1 MNGKAEFL
9 GKLSVQ
15 LMDEDGSGHALWR
28 LTEDFGFWSAEM
40 GMEVWARAG
49 EVTDFASIPRVP
61 ILYLCEGDKGHRAA
75 VIHDHLY
82 QETPHTMARLAADN
96 ILREALVCEG
106 FSEEEAQ
113 AWWVAVRF
121 GGAGHWD
128 ANLSVVHVSPQ
139 GDPPSSG
146 S

>member
-1 MNGKAEFL
+1 MTGEFVGEL
-9 GKLSVQ
+9 VVQ
-15 LMDEDGSGHALWR
+15 LLEEDRSGHSLWR
-28 LTEDFGFWSAEM
+28 LTQDLGFRSVVSGLTIVAK
-40 GMEVWARAG
+40 AG

-61 ILYLCEGDKGHRAA
+61 ILYLCEGDRGHKAA

-82 QETPHTMARLAADN
+82 QESPHTMERLAADN
-96 ILREALVCEG
+96 VLKEALIVEG

-121 GGAGHWD
+121 AGGGHWD

-139 GDPPSSG
+139 AAQDVAG